1 MKKLGLLLLLVTFAS
16 FNSYALRIY
25 GLYMGDVHYELQ
37 STIIETLYA
46 EPEYKKDKKHEYTTY
61 PGELY
66 LYSEGREGYKVNVY
80 RTNTVNQQSEWLY
93 TDTYE
98 AKKAVYYEGV

>member
-1 MKKLGLLLLLVTFAS
+1 
-16 FNSYALRIY
+16 
-25 GLYMGDVHYELQ
+25 MGDVHYELQ

-46 EPEYKKDKKHEYTTY
+46 EPEYKKDKKHEYTTH